1 MEIKYVKSAARLL
14 DKVCMAPSFNPKI
27 LGVLNGYI
35 PPICR
40 NIGGAIAPPAPQVPL
55 SLLLD
60 NVCNNLDPSALNN
73 QLSKSFKQL
82 SPNPV
87 AQGAA
92 GL

>member
-1 MEIKYVKSAARLL
+1 MILCGPFGTNLE
-14 DKVCMAPSFNPKI
+14 I
-27 LGVLNGYI
+27 LGVLNASFL
-35 PPICR
+35 PTFR